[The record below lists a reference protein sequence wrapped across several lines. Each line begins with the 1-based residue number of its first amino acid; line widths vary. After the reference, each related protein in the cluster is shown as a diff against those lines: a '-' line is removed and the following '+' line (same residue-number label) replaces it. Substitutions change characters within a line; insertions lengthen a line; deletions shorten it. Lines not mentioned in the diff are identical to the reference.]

1 VVKGAA
7 RKEEAAIIAVPTS
20 NSAIRAL
27 ALIWAH
33 SGGLDRRPACFRA
46 Q

>member
-1 VVKGAA
+1 MRGAA
-7 RKEEAAIIAVPTS
+7 RKKEAAIRAVPTS

-33 SGGLDRRPACFRA
+33 SGGLDKRPACFQA